1 MKALRSL
8 SRSNPVGEAVSFGA
22 AFVVGAALNI
32 ALKKIWRTA
41 FGHEAPDNPSKPGV
55 RWPEAL
61 SWGLATGAAAGAA
74 KVIARRGTDIAQRR
88 LA

>member
-1 MKALRSL
+1 MKALRAL
-8 SRSNPVGEAVSFGA
+8 SRSNPVGEALSFGV
-22 AFVVGAALNI
+22 AFLVGAGLNLL
-32 ALKKIWRTA
+32 LKKFWVSA

-55 RWPEAL
+55 RWAEAL

-74 KVIARRGTDIAQRR
+74 KVIARRGTDIAQKR